1 MNMDNKKT
9 IVIITALAVIGAG
22 AIVWKIV
29 PKQDT
34 REVIREISPR
44 VGPIEAIISSTGT
57 VLPRNR
63 LEIKPPVSGRIESIL
78 VKEGDAVKK
87 GDTLGWL
94 SSTERAALLDAAQGQ
109 GEDKL
114 KYWQEVYKPIALV
127 APIDGQVIVA
137 TIQPGQTVTA
147 ADAALVL
154 SDMLIVRAHVDETD
168 IGKISEGQEARVFLD
183 AYPDEKIKAKVDH
196 IYYESE
202 TINNVTIYK
211 VDLLPQDIPSFVRSG
226 MNATVDFVAKRK
238 ENAVLLSRDAV
249 YSQNNEHY
257 VLVKNGSGREP
268 VRRAV
273 VLGLEQDKNVE
284 IVSGIGPE
292 DIVIVRS
299 KKYELPASISAGKN
313 PFLPQRPAR
322 AAGSGQT
329 GQIQGGSSR

>member
-1 MNMDNKKT
+1 MNTDTKRT
-9 IVIITALAVIGAG
+9 IIIVASLVVIGAG
-22 AIVWKIV
+22 AVVWKIV
-29 PKQDT
+29 PEQDS

-44 VGPIEAIISSTGT
+44 VGPIETIISSTGT
-57 VLPRNR
+57 VLPKNR
-63 LEIKPPVSGRIESIL
+63 LEIKPPVAGRIESIL

-109 GEDKL
+109 GEEKL

-127 APIDGQVIVA
+127 APIDGEVIVA
-137 TIQPGQTVTA
+137 TIQPGQAVTT

-154 SDMLIVRAHVDETD
+154 SDRLIVRAQVDETD
-168 IGKISEGQEARVFLD
+168 IGKISKGQEAVVSLD
-183 AYPDEKIKAKVDH
+183 AYPEEKIKAKVDH

-211 VDLLPQDIPSFVRSG
+211 VDLLPQDIPSFFRSG
-226 MNATVDFVAKRK
+226 MNATVDFVVKRK

-249 YSQNNEHY
+249 YSQNNEQY

-268 VRRAV
+268 VRRTV

-284 IVSGIGPE
+284 IISGIGPD

-299 KKYELPASISAGKN
+299 RKYELPTVPSAGKN
-313 PFLPQRPAR
+313 PFLPQRPGR
-322 AAGSGQT
+322 AAGQPRQSQ
-329 GQIQGGSSR
+329 GSSSR

>member
-1 MNMDNKKT
+1 MNTDTKRT
-9 IVIITALAVIGAG
+9 IIIVAALAVIGAG
-22 AIVWKIV
+22 AVVWKIF
-29 PKQDT
+29 PGQDT

-44 VGPIEAIISSTGT
+44 VGPIETIISSTGT
-57 VLPRNR
+57 VLPKNR
-63 LEIKPPVSGRIESIL
+63 LEIKPPVAGRIESIL

-109 GEDKL
+109 GEEKL

-127 APIDGQVIVA
+127 APIDGEVIVA
-137 TIQPGQTVTA
+137 TIQPGQAVTA

-154 SDMLIVRAHVDETD
+154 SDRLIVRAQVDETD
-168 IGKISEGQEARVFLD
+168 IGKISKGQEAIVSLD
-183 AYPDEKIKAKVDH
+183 AYPEEKIKAKVDH

-211 VDLLPQDIPSFVRSG
+211 VDLLPQDIPSFFRSG
-226 MNATVDFVAKRK
+226 MNATVDFVVKRK

-249 YSQNNEHY
+249 YSQNNQQY

-273 VLGLEQDKNVE
+273 VLGMEQDKNVE
-284 IVSGIGPE
+284 IISGIGQD

-299 KKYELPASISAGKN
+299 RKYELPTVPSAGKN
-313 PFLPQRPAR
+313 PFLPQRPGR
-322 AAGSGQT
+322 AAGGQT
-329 GQIQGGSSR
+329 RQSQGSFSR